1 MTTLTLSPPLIT
13 PVPVLPTAS
22 GPAPVTE
29 SRLEAC
35 GDTIHYAVWLCA
47 SRYHQVRLLED
58 MVQEATLR
66 VWIKLKDTPD
76 ASEGLIWTVA
86 YRAAYDFLIRGTSV
100 DKPKPLGK
108 VHYIVDSLE
117 AMMDG
122 KDGPDTVDDAL
133 ARRRRDELPDPTE
146 DIAVARI
153 MEEELRECLTPRQ
166 RQVLTLHLRGCT
178 EYEIGDVLGIVQS
191 WVSRTVTA
199 IREKA
204 TVVWGDTPPS
214 VRVKPTPEE
223 IREKRRASDR
233 RRHQTWL
240 ARHRD
245 EINARQ
251 RAKHALHRDEIN
263 AKQRARRRDRRRE
276 RPGQN

>member
-1 MTTLTLSPPLIT
+1 MTTLTLSPPLIDT
-13 PVPVLPTAS
+13 QA
-22 GPAPVTE
+22 PAPVTE
-29 SRLEAC
+29 SRLDAA

-58 MVQEATLR
+58 MEQEARLR
-66 VWIKLKDTPD
+66 VWIKLKDNPG

-86 YRAAYDFLIRGTSV
+86 YRAAYDLLIRGTSV
-100 DKPKPLGK
+100 DKPKPLGN

-117 AMMDG
+117 AMMEG
-122 KDGPDTVDDAL
+122 KDGLDTIDDAL
-133 ARRRRDELPDPTE
+133 ARRRRDELPNPTE

-153 MEEELRECLTPRQ
+153 MEQELRECLTPRQ

-178 EYEIGDVLGIVQS
+178 ENEIAGVLGIVQS

-204 TVVWGDTPPS
+204 KVVWGDTPP
-214 VRVKPTPEE
+214 KPTRIKHSPEE
-223 IREKRRASDR
+223 RRELRRLGNKRRHKAY
-233 RRHQTWL
+233 W

-245 EINARQ
+245 EIIARQ
-251 RAKHALHRDEIN
+251 RAKRALHRDECN
-263 AKQRARRRDRRRE
+263 ARQRDKRRERRRE
-276 RPGQN
+276 SLGQN